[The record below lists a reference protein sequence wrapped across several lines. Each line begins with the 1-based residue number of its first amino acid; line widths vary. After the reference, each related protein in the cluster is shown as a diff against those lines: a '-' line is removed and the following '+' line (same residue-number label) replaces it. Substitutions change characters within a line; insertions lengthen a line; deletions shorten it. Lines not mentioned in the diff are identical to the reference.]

1 MCYDNID
8 IKKFQFVTNR
18 VYQNGTDMALKS
30 FFQLICDLINF
41 VVLFSE
47 QWSGCCGSARE
58 SQGSYLQNYHQYSI
72 DWCNL
77 QGTVKFRWG
86 KPNKWEGY
94 LLY

>member
-47 QWSGCCGSARE
+47 Q
-58 SQGSYLQNYHQYSI
+58 
-72 DWCNL
+72 
-77 QGTVKFRWG
+77 
-86 KPNKWEGY
+86 
-94 LLY
+94 